1 MHAGGSL
8 VRDLDWPLNRP
19 FTRTRYDL
27 GNEQRIVLALSV
39 RCDSRLGALS
49 HSAVDIERR
58 RIRVRAG
65 GALRC
70 SCGPSAW
77 IPAREVRCVHV
88 SSTKR
93 LHRFLREAVDV
104 AAGDSAAALLRKGW
118 DEGMTRL
125 HLRHCTRVGH
135 FARVYG
141 RPRISNK
148 GVLTIGDHVSMLSTV
163 VPCEL
168 LVFEGASLEIGAH
181 SFINY
186 GTSIAATGSVRI
198 GRHCLLGMYS
208 IIFDNDFHQVDHR
221 RTRPEPSPVVLE
233 DNVWLGHRTLVL
245 PGVTIG
251 HDSVV
256 GAGSIVVKDIPPRSI
271 AVGNPARVIRS
282 F

>member
-1 MHAGGSL
+1 MA
-8 VRDLDWPLNRP
+8 
-19 FTRTRYDL
+19 
-27 GNEQRIVLALSV
+27 A
-39 RCDSRLGALS
+39 
-49 HSAVDIERR
+49 
-58 RIRVRAG
+58 
-65 GALRC
+65 
-70 SCGPSAW
+70 
-77 IPAREVRCVHV
+77 
-88 SSTKR
+88 
-93 LHRFLREAVDV
+93 
-104 AAGDSAAALLRKGW
+104 AAGDSAATLLRKGW
-118 DEGMTRL
+118 DEAMSRL
-125 HLRHCTRVGH
+125 YLRQCTHVGR
-135 FARVYG
+135 FARVHG

-148 GVLTIGDHVSMLSTV
+148 GVLTLGDHVSVLSTV

-221 RTRPEPSPVVLE
+221 LQRPEPCPVVLE

-256 GAGSIVVKDIPPRSI
+256 GAGSVVVKDIPPRSI
-271 AVGNPARVIRS
+271 AVGNPARVVRS